1 MVNAVFN
8 FALYDIVVREH
19 YSVMKILM
27 YLIQIILI
35 YLVNK
40 CVQSLAALFK
50 LAKVLEK
57 ELPLAMVGP
66 WSRALARALQLLVV
80 ALCRGPNL
88 PWWVQP
94 TVYCPLEKA
103 FFLVSRV
110 LDMALVVRFEGRNP
124 LIWKGKKK
132 KEGNHDEHW
141 KQT

>member
-1 MVNAVFN
+1 M
-8 FALYDIVVREH
+8 AL
-19 YSVMKILM
+19 VMQFLE
-27 YLIQIILI
+27 
-35 YLVNK
+35 LVPGRVSFFK
-40 CVQSLAALFK
+40 EQARVQGISSEESLAALFK

-110 LDMALVVRFEGRNP
+110 LDMALVVRFEERNP
-124 LIWKGKKK
+124 L
-132 KEGNHDEHW
+132 
-141 KQT
+141 